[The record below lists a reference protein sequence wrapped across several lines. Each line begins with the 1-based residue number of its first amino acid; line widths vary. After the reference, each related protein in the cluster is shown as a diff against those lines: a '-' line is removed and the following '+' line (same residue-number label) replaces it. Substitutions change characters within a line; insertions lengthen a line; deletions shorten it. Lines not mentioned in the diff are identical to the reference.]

1 MVLQYLKRS
10 TQVLFTVS
18 LLTKMVDLLLL
29 DVMTVVWQCCKCL
42 KVSVPQLKMTRYL
55 MSKKKLK
62 TGIWLALRTHSLG
75 SNKIFFYTIL
85 ISAAQGIASNFNLK
99 ANA

>member
-1 MVLQYLKRS
+1 MVPQYLKRS
-10 TQVLFTVS
+10 TLVLFTVS

-75 SNKIFFYTIL
+75 SDKLLFFIQY
-85 ISAAQGIASNFNLK
+85 
-99 ANA
+99 